1 MLNLQSIFKSIRNFL
16 FSRANREFLIF
27 LCFLALAGVFWLMMR
42 LNETYEVEVKTVV
55 GYVNVPKNA
64 VLTSGDTDTLRATI
78 SDKGFYIL
86 TYLYSQTRNPL
97 NVDFTRYAKQGT
109 SGVGTVSSSDL
120 KKLLDARLPTSTKI
134 LSVKPDKLVFYYNDG
149 LSKRVPV
156 VWHGNVKPQQL
167 YFVAK
172 TRIEPDSVTVYASRA
187 KLDSIKAVYTEELN
201 YTDFRDTLNITA
213 SLSAK
218 PGVKVMPNRV
228 SISFVTDVLTE
239 VKIDGIPIEGINM
252 PEGKVLRTFPS
263 KLCVR
268 FVTGMKNYQ
277 GLTSDDFR
285 VVADYRE
292 FSENPSS
299 KCNVVL
305 VAQPEGV
312 SNVRLESDQVDYLI
326 EERQ

>member
-1 MLNLQSIFKSIRNFL
+1 MIKPLSIVNSIRDFL
-16 FSRANREFLIF
+16 FSRANREFLLF
-27 LCFLALAGVFWLMMR
+27 LCFLALASVFWLMIR

-55 GYVNVPKNA
+55 RYVNVPKQA
-64 VLTSGDTDTLRATI
+64 VLTSGDTDTLRVTI

-86 TYLYSQTRNPL
+86 SYLYGKAHRSL
-97 NVDFTRYAKQGT
+97 NVDFSHYARQGV
-109 SGVGTVSSSDL
+109 SGVGTVSNSDL
-120 KKLLDARLPTSTKI
+120 RKLLAATLPTSTKI
-134 LSVKPDKLVFYYNDG
+134 SNVKPDKLVFYYNDG

-167 YFVAK
+167 YFVAS
-172 TRIEPDSVTVYASRA
+172 TRIEPDSVTVYASRQ
-187 KLDSIKAVYTEELN
+187 KLDSIKSVSTEELN

-213 SLSAK
+213 SLTAK
-218 PGVKVMPNRV
+218 PGVKVVPNRV
-228 SISFVTDVLTE
+228 SISFITDVLTE

-277 GLTSDDFR
+277 GLTPDDFR
-285 VVADYRE
+285 VVADYKE
-292 FSENPSS
+292 FSESPSS

-312 SNVRLESDQVDYLI
+312 SNVRLEADKVDYLI
-326 EERQ
+326 EEKQ